1 MLNQL
6 GHQLRGGVD
15 KKKTPTLRVAIP
27 SPPHLAENPNVPPPP
42 LVGSFG

>member
-15 KKKTPTLRVAIP
+15 KKRPTLRVAIP
-27 SPPHLAENPNVPPPP
+27 SPPPPCRKSQCAPPP